1 LDWSLILSAVVGA
14 VFGAIF
20 TAGGTWWVSVRLD
33 RQNQLR
39 QLRSAIRI
47 VATEL
52 SENGERAAQAG
63 DNPDSV
69 RKRLLLG
76 DWEASKTA
84 FAGLFPRNEQLWTDV
99 ARTYGQI
106 FNFKSRW
113 PGSNPPTVEQLC
125 DLVSRLRDD
134 EQEIDKEIRSFS
146 RFLP

>member
-14 VFGAIF
+14 VLGAVF

-39 QLRSAIRI
+39 QLRSAIRM

-52 SENGERAAQAG
+52 SENSQRAAQAG
-63 DNPDSV
+63 GDPGAL
-69 RKRLLLG
+69 RKRLMLG
-76 DWEASKTA
+76 DWAASKTA
-84 FAGLFPRNEQLWTDV
+84 FAGLFPRNEQLWTAV

-106 FNFKSRW
+106 FNFKSKW
-113 PGSNPPTVEQLC
+113 PGSNPPTVEQLN